1 MRVCHLIT
9 GLGVGGAEN
18 ALVRLC
24 RGLAAM
30 GYEQR
35 VLVML
40 PPGPLAGELERSGIP
55 VRSLRMR
62 AGLPDPLGL
71 IRLLRELRAFRPDV
85 LQTWMYHADLLGA
98 VARPFAP
105 PLRLVWNLRNS
116 EMHDDRRLRIGAL
129 VRALTLLSGVPDA
142 VVANAA
148 AGQADHA
155 RFGYRPR
162 RWACIPNGVDTDRF
176 RPLPDQRAALRA
188 ALGVAP
194 DGPVIGMVARRHKQK
209 DHPTFLDAA
218 RLFRQTRPDAR
229 FVLAG
234 LGCEPGAE
242 PMAGMIRARGLEGSV
257 SLLGVRADLP
267 RIYPAFDL
275 ACLSSAFGEGTPNVL
290 IEALACGIPCVA
302 TDVGDSRQVV
312 GPCGRIVPPGDPA
325 ALAAAWGEV
334 LGLDLAAA
342 ARARAVTMFAES
354 AVCAAYDA
362 LYRSLRPNDVARPA
376 ASPVASAGR

>member
-1 MRVCHLIT
+1 MRLCHLIT

-55 VRSLRMR
+55 VRSLGMR

-71 IRLLRELRAFRPDV
+71 IRLVRELRAFRPAV

-116 EMHDDRRLRIGAL
+116 EMHDDRRLRIS
-129 VRALTLLSGVPDA
+129 VRALTLLSRVPDA

-155 RFGYRPR
+155 RLGYRPR
-162 RWACIPNGVDTDRF
+162 RWACIPNGVDTERF

-188 ALGVAP
+188 ALGLPA

-218 RLFRQTRPDAR
+218 HLFRQARPDAR

-312 GPCGRIVPPGDPA
+312 GSCGRIVPPGDPA
-325 ALAAAWGEV
+325 ALAAAWGEA

-354 AVCAAYDA
+354 AVCAAYDT
-362 LYRSLRPNDVARPA
+362 LYRSLRPGDLSRPA
-376 ASPVASAGR
+376 ALPVASVGR